1 MKNTKYSVPIGL
13 EILKAAAIVAVILGA
28 SAALFIAHY
37 SSTQA
42 DRLVAESP
50 VVETPAGNLPVMYTV
65 TWCVQCRRAKAY
77 MAQKHIP
84 YREIDVDSADG
95 EAKFRSTGERGVP
108 VLVRGGEHFVGFSE
122 KYYESIFSIPSDAES
137 SPGST

>member
-1 MKNTKYSVPIGL
+1 MKNTKYSIPIGL

-28 SAALFIAHY
+28 SAALFISYY

-42 DRLVAESP
+42 DRLVTEGP
-50 VVETPAGNLPVMYTV
+50 VVETAVNLPVMYTA
-65 TWCVQCRRAKAY
+65 TWCGYCRRAKAY

-84 YREIDVDSADG
+84 YREVDVESAAG
-95 EAKFRSTGERGVP
+95 KVEYANTGERGVP

-122 KYYESIFSIPSDAES
+122 KYYESIFSTPSDVGS
-137 SPGST
+137 SSGST